1 MGLVVIKRRPRRP
14 APDLPEGDLVLES
27 PPELPEPG
35 GKQWGQMVMM
45 VPMLAGSGAMM
56 LMFTGGRM
64 GGGGSNTTLTLICG
78 GLFGVSMLGMM
89 VTQLFQ
95 GGSQPSKREMLNM
108 RRDYLRRLGH
118 LRRGVRKTVRDQK
131 RAMYYR
137 HPDPDTLWSTVGS
150 ARVWERR
157 PADGDF
163 GVVRMGLGPQRLATR
178 MIPPE
183 TKPIEDIEP
192 LCAAALRRFVSTYAI
207 VEGLPVAIDLRGFSK
222 IYLRGEPARV
232 RGLARAMIAQSAVWH
247 SPEDLLLTFCVDG
260 ETERLWNWA
269 KWMPHALHPEKT
281 DALGQ
286 IRLVAASLREIEEHL
301 GDIVEHRPRF
311 NPATPPTDDKHI
323 VVLVDGGHTGGAD
336 TLATE
341 GGVEGVTVLDLT
353 NAPPRTLDPGYLVME
368 VDADGRL
375 WSVSG
380 DARDE
385 VGTGDS
391 LSFIEAETLAR
402 RLTPLRLSAIT
413 GSGGD
418 DSPLTGDLSF
428 TDLLDLG
435 DPYEFDTSRHWAP
448 RPNRDRLRVPIGVGP
463 DGVPV
468 ELDLKESAQDGMGP
482 HGLMVGATGSGKSE
496 ALRTLVLAL
505 ACMHSPETLNFVLVD
520 FKGGATFTRMD
531 KMPHTSAII
540 TNLSE
545 ELPLVDR
552 MLDAIAGELNR
563 RQELLRS
570 AGQFAS
576 LRDYERARA
585 AGAPLAPLPS
595 LMIICDEFSELLTA
609 KPEFIDMFVQ
619 IGRVGRSLG
628 VHLLLASQ
636 RLEEGRLRG
645 LDTHLSYRVGLRT
658 FSAVESRS
666 VLGVADA
673 YELPR
678 SPGHGYLKFGTEAL
692 TRFKAAYVS
701 GVYRRS
707 AAERAIAAAGGP
719 AIQQYTVN
727 YVAPPPEPE
736 APLDFDDA
744 DNEAVGESLLD
755 VLVGRMEGKGV
766 PAHKV
771 WLDPL
776 DEAPTLDTLHP
787 ALVTDAERGLTIS
800 REDLRGSLVIPVAVV
815 DRPYEQRRDVH
826 SLNLSGAAGHIGMA
840 GGAQTG
846 KSSAVRTVI
855 TSLALSHT
863 PREVQIYCLD
873 FGGGSLAPL
882 RKLPHVGGVWQRL
895 DVDQVR
901 RTVSEVFT
909 MLEDRER
916 QFAAEGIDGMGTYR
930 QLRKEGKYAEDSFGD
945 VFLVIDGWLTL
956 RNDFEDLEAVVTQ
969 IAQRGLSYGV
979 HVVAAANKWSE
990 LRPAIRD
997 LLGSKLEFRLGDV
1010 FDSYL
1015 GRRGAEAVP
1024 EGRPGRGLTPEAM
1037 HMLTALPRIDGDSD
1051 PRTATKGLG
1060 DLVDRVAAA
1069 WTGPVAPQ
1077 VRMLPEK
1084 VSYELL
1090 PVGEDLDRK
1099 GRIPIGIAES
1109 NLQPVFVEFD
1119 NDPHLIYLSDVET
1132 GKSTFMRSLIR
1143 SITTRYSAKE
1153 AAIILM
1159 DYRRSLLGEVP
1170 EEYLLK
1176 YCSSTAV
1183 TTDAVRQIVVGMDKR
1198 LPPADITPEQLRA
1211 RNWWTGPELFV
1222 LIDDYDL
1229 IIGGAQNP
1237 LLPLLEYASQ
1247 ARDIGLHIVL
1257 TRRSGGAG
1265 RAMYETFI
1273 NRLRELASPGFQ
1285 GSAPKDEGVLLG
1297 NVKARPLP
1305 PGRGH
1310 LITRREGVRLVQLAH
1325 VEPRI

>member
-14 APDLPEGDLVLES
+14 APDLPEGDLALEA

-35 GKQWGQMVMM
+35 GKQWGQMIMM

-56 LMFTGGRM
+56 LMFAGPGAT
-64 GGGGSNTTLTLICG
+64 GGGGGYTLRLVTG

-89 VTQLFQ
+89 ITQLFQ
-95 GGSQPSKREMLNM
+95 GGGQPSKREMLNM

-131 RAMYYR
+131 RAMFYR

-157 PADGDF
+157 TADGDF
-163 GVVRMGLGPQRLATR
+163 GVIRMGLGPQRLATR

-183 TKPIEDIEP
+183 TRPIEDIEP
-192 LCAAALRRFVSTYAI
+192 LCAAALRRFVATYAI
-207 VEGLPVAIDLRGFSK
+207 VDGLPVAIDLRGFSR
-222 IYLRGEPARV
+222 IYIRGDATRA
-232 RGLARAMIAQSAVWH
+232 RGLARALLAQTVAWH
-247 SPEDLLLTFCVDG
+247 APDDMLVTFCVDP
-260 ETERLWNWA
+260 EHQRRWDWA
-269 KWMPHALHPEKT
+269 KWLPHAVHPEQT

-286 IRLVAASLREIEEHL
+286 IRLIAPSLRELEEHL
-301 GDIVEHRPRF
+301 GDLIEHRPRF
-311 NPATPPTDDKHI
+311 NPATPPTDDKHV
-323 VVLVDGGHTGGAD
+323 VVLIDGGHAGGSD
-336 TLATE
+336 TLATD
-341 GGVEGVTVLDLT
+341 GGVEGVTLIDLT
-353 NAPPRTLDPGYLVME
+353 NPPPRNLDAGYLVVE
-368 VDADGRL
+368 VDAEGKL
-375 WSVSG
+375 WSVGG
-380 DARDE
+380 DSRDE
-385 VGTGDS
+385 VGTADS
-391 LSFIEAETLAR
+391 LSHAEAETLAR
-402 RLTPLRLSAIT
+402 RLTPLRLSAL
-413 GSGGD
+413 GQGGD
-418 DSPLTGDLSF
+418 EVSPLMGDLSF
-428 TDLLDLG
+428 NDLLDLG
-435 DPYEFDTSRHWAP
+435 DPYEFDTNRHWAP

-463 DGVPV
+463 DGQPV
-468 ELDLKESAQDGMGP
+468 ELDLKESAQEGMGP

-505 ACMHSPETLNFVLVD
+505 ACNHSPETLNFVLVD

-552 MLDAIAGELNR
+552 MLDAIEGELNR

-570 AGQFAS
+570 AGKFAS

-595 LMIICDEFSELLTA
+595 LLIICDEFSELLSA
-609 KPEFIDMFVQ
+609 KPDFIDMFVQ

-645 LDTHLSYRVGLRT
+645 LDTHLSYRIGLRT

-707 AAERAIAAAGGP
+707 AAELAIAAAGGP
-719 AIQQYTVN
+719 SVQEFTAN
-727 YVAPPPEPE
+727 FVAPPPEPE
-736 APLDFDDA
+736 APVVIEEVDD
-744 DNEAVGESLLD
+744 EAVGDTLLD

-771 WLDPL
+771 WLEPL
-776 DEAPTLDTLHP
+776 DAPPTLD
-787 ALVTDAERGLTIS
+787 ALLPQLTTTPERGLTVT
-800 REDLRGSLVIPVAVV
+800 REDLQGALQVPVAIV
-815 DRPYEQRRDVH
+815 DKPYEQRRDVLT
-826 SLNLSGAAGHIGMA
+826 LNLAGAAGHIGIV

-846 KSSAVRTVI
+846 KSNAARTVVAAI
-855 TSLALSHT
+855 ALSHT
-863 PREVQIYCLD
+863 PREAQIYCLD
-873 FGGGSLAPL
+873 FGGGSLAGV
-882 RKLPHVGGVWQRL
+882 RDLPHVGGVWQRL

-901 RTVSEVFT
+901 RTVAEVFT
-909 MLEDRER
+909 MMEERER
-916 QFAAEGIDGMGTYR
+916 AFASRGIDSMASYR
-930 QLRKEGKYAEDSFGD
+930 RARREGKYPEDAFGD
-945 VFLVIDGWLTL
+945 VFLVIDGWLTI
-956 RNDFEDLEAVVTQ
+956 RNDFEDIEDNVTQ

-979 HVVAAANKWSE
+979 HVIGTANKWSDF
-990 LRPAIRD
+990 RPAVRD

-1010 FDSYL
+1010 FDSNV
-1015 GRRGAEAVP
+1015 GRREAEAVP
-1024 EGRPGRGLTPEAM
+1024 VGRPGRGLAPEAK
-1037 HMLTALPRIDGDSD
+1037 HMLTALPRLDGVSD
-1051 PRTATKGLG
+1051 ASTVSDGLAE
-1060 DLVDRVAAA
+1060 LVTRVKDA

-1084 VSYELL
+1084 LSFEAL
-1090 PVGEDLDRK
+1090 PTAVDPDRK
-1099 GRIPIGIAES
+1099 GRIPIGIAE
-1109 NLQPVFVEFD
+1109 NDLKPVYLDFD
-1119 NDPHLIYLSDVET
+1119 QDPHLVFLSDVET
-1132 GKSTFMRSLIR
+1132 GKSTFMRSLAR
-1143 SITTRYSAKE
+1143 GITNNYAPGEAK
-1153 AAIILM
+1153 IILM

-1170 EEYLLK
+1170 EDYLLK
-1176 YCSSTAV
+1176 YCSSSAV
-1183 TTDAVRQIVVGMDKR
+1183 SQDAVRQIAVAMERR
-1198 LPPADITPEQLRA
+1198 LPPADITPEQLRS
-1211 RNWWTGPELFV
+1211 RSWWTGPELFV

-1229 IIGGAQNP
+1229 IIGGSGNP
-1237 LLPLLEYASQ
+1237 LLPLLEFASQ
-1247 ARDIGLHIVL
+1247 ARDIGMHIVL
-1257 TRRSGGAG
+1257 TRRSGGAS
-1265 RAMYETFI
+1265 RALYESFI

-1285 GSAPKDEGVLLG
+1285 GSAPKDEGTLLG
-1297 NVKARPLP
+1297 NVRARPLP

-1310 LITRREGVRLVQLAH
+1310 LITRREGVRLVQLAY
-1325 VEPRI
+1325 VEPRV